1 MIAWFAKNSVAANL
15 LMISILIS
23 GFVLLKTQI
32 PLEVFPTVEPRI
44 ISISVTLR
52 GATPEDTEKGIAI
65 LVEEAVQDLDGIK
78 QLTSRSSEGSASV
91 NIEIESGTD
100 SQKLLNEVKSRVDAI
115 NNFPSSAE
123 NPRVSLA
130 QSTREVISVVVA
142 GPQSEKEIKQI
153 ASSVRDDILR
163 IEGVTQV
170 VLDSVRSYEI
180 TIEVNQDTLRQYN
193 LTLSQI
199 SQAISRSSLDLSSGN
214 IKTSGGDVLIRS
226 SGQAYH
232 QDDYDNIVIITQND
246 GSLIRLK
253 DIATVKDAFSN
264 SDFSSQFNGK
274 NAAFIDVYR
283 IGNQSAIDIADKV
296 KEYIDTHSA
305 SMPKNVDLSYW
316 RDRSVVVKNRL
327 NTLTT
332 NAIQGG
338 ILVLAL
344 LTLFLRP
351 AIAFWVFIGIPVS
364 FMGAF
369 FLMPLMGVTLN
380 IFSLFAFILVLGIVV
395 DDAIVTGEN
404 IYAHMRHSKNG
415 LEAAIKGTQEVS
427 VPVTFGILT
436 TVAAFMPLV
445 FIEGRRGDI
454 FAQIP
459 IVVIPILL
467 FSLIE
472 SKLVLPSHLKH
483 LRMRQND
490 DEKEKTGFSVFQQ
503 RFADGF
509 EHSIIK
515 YYRPILAL
523 TLRNK
528 RTTLFGFTGILILIV
543 SLVMSGWMK
552 FTFFPRVESET
563 AVASLSMPAGTPYKV
578 TEHYINKMTDAA
590 FTLKKKYYEQEG
602 IDLILDI
609 NSISGSSGRSTA
621 SHLGRVMFQ
630 TVPPEQRD
638 LKIGSSQL
646 VREWRELI
654 GDIPG
659 AESVTYRAEIGRTS
673 DPVDIQFAGNNF
685 ETLAIISEK
694 VKEQLA
700 LYPAL
705 FDITDSLSNGKEE
718 LQIELNE
725 QAHALGLTRSEVL
738 GQIRAAY
745 FGLQVQRIQ
754 RGRDDILVML
764 KLPENERKSIAGL
777 ENLRIVT
784 PQKQSVPLSQLATL
798 RPDSSPTSINRIDRY
813 RIMSVTADAIKSEAN
828 MTIIQADLAKY
839 IDNLLIQ
846 YPDVTYKFEGEAREQ
861 RESFGSM
868 FIGLLIMLFVIYGL
882 LAIPFQSYLQ
892 PVIVMS
898 VIPFGIIGAIGG
910 HWIMGMNLTILS
922 MMGMMALVGVVI
934 NDSLVLVDYINK
946 KYREG
951 TMSLMDAVLTAGV
964 ARFRPVMLTS
974 LTTFIGLMPLLFEK
988 STQAQ
993 FLIPMAVSLAFGII
1007 FATFITLILVPINYV
1022 VIERMRLAY
1031 ERFINS

>member
-1 MIAWFAKNSVAANL
+1 MIAWFAKNGVAANL

-23 GFVLLKTQI
+23 GFLIVNTQI
-32 PLEVFPTVEPRI
+32 PLEVFPTTEARS
-44 ISISVTLR
+44 ISISVSLR

-65 LVEEAVQDLDGIK
+65 LVEEAVQDLEGIK
-78 QLTSRSSEGSASV
+78 HLTSRSSEGSASIRV
-91 NIEIESGTD
+91 EMDNGAD

-123 NPRVSLA
+123 KPVVSLA
-130 QSTREVISVVVA
+130 QRTREVISVVVA
-142 GPQSEKEIKQI
+142 GPQSEKEIRQLAEI
-153 ASSVRDDILR
+153 VRDDILR
-163 IEGVTQV
+163 LDGVTQV
-170 VLDSVRSYEI
+170 QLDSVRPYEI
-180 TIEVNQDTLRQYN
+180 TIEVDQAILRQYN
-193 LTLSQI
+193 ITLSQI
-199 SQAISRSSLDLSSGN
+199 SQAINNSSRDLSSGN

-226 SGQAYH
+226 SGQAYR
-232 QDDYDNIVIITQND
+232 QNEYDNIIILTQDD

-253 DIATVKDAFSN
+253 DIAKVKDGFSDN
-264 SDFSSQFNGK
+264 EFSSRFNGK

-283 IGNQSAIDIADKV
+283 IGNQSAIEIADKV
-296 KEYIDTHSA
+296 KAYLEKKSPN
-305 SMPKNVDLSYW
+305 MPDGVDLTYW
-316 RDRSVVVKNRL
+316 RDRSVIVKNRL
-327 NTLTT
+327 STLTT

-404 IYAHMRHSKNG
+404 IYAHMRHSENG
-415 LEAAIKGTQEVS
+415 LQAAIKGTQEVS

-436 TVAAFMPLV
+436 TVAAFMPLA
-445 FIEGRRGDI
+445 FIEGRRGEI

-483 LRMRQND
+483 LRLR
-490 DEKEKTGFSVFQQ
+490 KEKATSGGFTRFQQ

-509 EHSIIK
+509 EQAIIK
-515 YYRPILAL
+515 YYRPVLAL

-528 RTTLFGFTGILILIV
+528 RTTLFSFIGVLAIIISLI
-543 SLVMSGWMK
+543 MSGWMR
-552 FTFFPRVESET
+552 FTFFPRVQSET
-563 AVASLSMPAGTPYKV
+563 AVASLSMPAGTPYAV
-578 TEHYINKMTDAA
+578 TDHYITKMTDAA
-590 FTLKKKYYEQEG
+590 FAMKKKYYEREG

-609 NSISGSSGRSTA
+609 NSSVGGSGRSQG

-630 TVPPEQRD
+630 IVPPEQRD
-638 LKIGSSQL
+638 LKIGSSAL
-646 VREWRELI
+646 VREWRGLI
-654 GDIPG
+654 GEVPG
-659 AESVTYRAEIGRTS
+659 AQSLTYRAEIGRTS
-673 DPVDIQFAGNNF
+673 DPVDIQFAGNDF
-685 ETLAIISEK
+685 KHLAEISEK

-700 LYPAL
+700 VYPAL
-705 FDITDSLSNGKEE
+705 FDISDSLSNGKEE

-725 QAHALGLTRSEVL
+725 QAHALGLTRSDVL
-738 GQIRAAY
+738 SQIRAAY
-745 FGLQVQRIQ
+745 FGIQVQRIQ
-754 RGRDDILVML
+754 RGRDDVRVML
-764 KLPENERKSIAGL
+764 KLPKSERRSIAGL
-777 ENLRIVT
+777 EDLRIIT
-784 PQKQSVPLSQLATL
+784 PQQQSVPLSQLATL
-798 RPDSSPTSINRIDRY
+798 IPDKSPTSIIRIDRY
-813 RIMSVTADAIKSEAN
+813 RTMSITADAIKAEAN
-828 MTIIQADLAKY
+828 MT
-839 IDNLLIQ
+839 LIQ
-846 YPDVTYKFEGEAREQ
+846 SELRAFIDDLLVQYPGVTYEFEGEAREQ

-868 FIGLLIMLFVIYGL
+868 TIGLLVMLFVIYGL

-892 PVIVMS
+892 PLIVMS

-910 HWIMGMNLTILS
+910 HWIMGMDLTILS
-922 MMGMMALVGVVI
+922 LMGMMALVGVVI

-946 KYREG
+946 HYRRG
-951 TMSLMDAVLTAGV
+951 KMALMDAVLSAGA

-993 FLIPMAVSLAFGII
+993 FLIPMAVSLAFGIL

-1022 VIERMRLAY
+1022 LVERARLFFKA
-1031 ERFINS
+1031 

>member
-15 LMISILIS
+15 LMISILIT
-23 GFVLLKTQI
+23 GFFLVKTQI
-32 PLEVFPTVEPRI
+32 PLEVFPTTEARI
-44 ISISVTLR
+44 ISISVSLR

-78 QLTSRSSEGSASV
+78 QLTSRSSEGSATV
-91 NIEIESGTD
+91 NIEIDNGVD

-115 NNFPSSAE
+115 NNFPGDAE
-123 NPRVSLA
+123 NPVVNLA
-130 QSTREVISVVVA
+130 QRTREVISVVVA
-142 GPQSEKEIKQI
+142 GPQSEKEIRQL
-153 ASSVRDDILR
+153 AEAVRDDILR
-163 IEGVTQV
+163 IDGITQIQ
-170 VLDSVRSYEI
+170 LDSVRPYEI
-180 TIEVNQDTLRQYN
+180 VIDVKQDTLRQYDI
-193 LTLSQI
+193 TLSQI
-199 SQAISRSSLDLSSGN
+199 AQAINNSSLDLSSGN

-226 SGQAYH
+226 SGQAYR
-232 QDDYDNIVIITQND
+232 QDEYDNIIIITQDD

-253 DIATVKDAFSN
+253 DIATINDSFTDN
-264 SDFSSQFNGK
+264 DFSSRFNGK
-274 NAAFIDVYR
+274 NAAFIDVFR
-283 IGNQSAIDIADKV
+283 IGNQSAIQIADKV
-296 KEYIDTHSA
+296 KDYINEKSA
-305 SMPKNVDLSYW
+305 SMPKNVDLTYW
-316 RDRSVVVKNRL
+316 RDRSTVVKNRL

-404 IYAHMRHSKNG
+404 IYAHLRHSENG

-436 TVAAFMPLV
+436 TVAAFMPLA

-472 SKLVLPSHLKH
+472 SKLVLPSHLKR
-483 LRMRQND
+483 LKVRKSNNPP
-490 DEKEKTGFSVFQQ
+490 TGFSAFQQ
-503 RFADGF
+503 KFADGF
-509 EHSIIK
+509 EQSIIK
-515 YYRPILAL
+515 YYRPILKL
-523 TLRNK
+523 SLRNK
-528 RTTLFGFTGILILIV
+528 ATTLFSFTGVLILIIT
-543 SLVMSGWMK
+543 LITSGWMK
-552 FTFFPRVESET
+552 FTFFPRVQSET
-563 AVASLSMPAGTPYKV
+563 AVASLSMPTGTPYEI
-578 TEHYINKMTDAA
+578 TDYYIKKMTDAA
-590 FTLKKKYYEQEG
+590 FTLKKKYYDQEG

-609 NSISGSSGRSTA
+609 NSISGSSGRSEG

-630 TVPPEQRD
+630 TVPPEQRE
-638 LKIGSSQL
+638 LKVDSSQL
-646 VREWRELI
+646 VKEWRELI
-654 GDIPG
+654 GEVPG
-659 AESVTYRAEIGRTS
+659 AQSLTYRAEIGRTS
-673 DPVDIQFAGNNF
+673 DPIDIQFAGNDF
-685 ETLAIISEK
+685 KHLAEVSDR

-700 LYPAL
+700 LYPSL
-705 FDITDSLSNGKEE
+705 FDISDSLSNGKEE
-718 LQIELNE
+718 LQVELNE
-725 QAHALGLTRSEVL
+725 QAYALGLTRRDIL
-738 GQIRAAY
+738 TQIRAAY
-745 FGLQVQRIQ
+745 FGIEVQRIQ
-754 RGRDDILVML
+754 RGRDDVRVML
-764 KLPENERKSIAGL
+764 KLPEQERQSIAGL
-777 ENLRIVT
+777 EDLRIIT
-784 PQKQSVPLSQLATL
+784 LQGQSIPLSQLATL
-798 RPDSSPTSINRIDRY
+798 VPGKSPTSINRIDRY
-813 RIMSVTADAIKSEAN
+813 RTVSVTADAIKSEAN
-828 MTIIQADLAKY
+828 MTIIQSDLRLF
-839 IDNLLIQ
+839 IDELLTQ
-846 YPDVTYKFEGEAREQ
+846 YPSMTYEFEGEAREQ

-868 FIGLLIMLFVIYGL
+868 GIGLVIMLFVIYGL

-892 PVIVMS
+892 PLIVMS

-910 HWIMGMNLTILS
+910 HWIMGMNLTVLS

-951 TMSLMDAVLTAGV
+951 TMDLMEAVLTAGV

-1007 FATFITLILVPINYV
+1007 FATLITLILIPINYILV
-1022 VIERMRLAY
+1022 EKMRLKY
-1031 ERFINS
+1031 VEFMNT

>member
-1 MIAWFAKNSVAANL
+1 MIAWFAKNGVAANL
-15 LMISILIS
+15 LMISILVA
-23 GFVLLKTQI
+23 GFLIAKTQI
-32 PLEVFPTVEPRI
+32 PLEVFPTTEART
-44 ISISVTLR
+44 ISISVSLR

-91 NIEIESGTD
+91 RLEMTNGADAQT
-100 SQKLLNEVKSRVDAI
+100 LLNEVKSRVDAI
-115 NNFPSSAE
+115 NNFPGSAE
-123 NPRVSLA
+123 KPVVSLA
-130 QSTREVISVVVA
+130 KRTREVISVVVA
-142 GPQSEKEIKQI
+142 GPQSEKEIRQLAEI
-153 ASSVRDDILR
+153 VRDDILR
-163 IEGVTQV
+163 LDGVTQV
-170 VLDSVRSYEI
+170 QLDSVRPYEI
-180 TIEVNQDTLRQYN
+180 TIEVNQDILRQYN
-193 LTLSQI
+193 ISLSQI
-199 SQAISRSSLDLSSGN
+199 AQAINNSSKDLSSGN

-226 SGQAYH
+226 SGQAYR
-232 QDDYDNIVIITQND
+232 QDEYDNIIILTQND

-253 DIATVKDAFSN
+253 DIATVKDGFADSE
-264 SDFSSQFNGK
+264 FSSRFNGK

-296 KEYIDTHSA
+296 KDYLDTKST
-305 SMPKNVDLSYW
+305 SMPHGVDLSYW
-316 RDRSVVVKNRL
+316 RDRSVIVKNRL
-327 NTLTT
+327 STLTT

-404 IYAHMRHSKNG
+404 IYAHMRHSENG
-415 LEAAIKGTQEVS
+415 LQAAIKGTQEVS

-436 TVAAFMPLV
+436 TVAAFMPLA

-483 LRMRQND
+483 LSLRKD
-490 DEKEKTGFSVFQQ
+490 KSKSGVFSKFQQ

-509 EHSIIK
+509 EEAIIK

-523 TLRNK
+523 SLRNK
-528 RTTLFGFTGILILIV
+528 RTTLVSFIGVLAVVI
-543 SLVMSGWMK
+543 SLVMSGWMR

-563 AVASLSMPAGTPYKV
+563 AVATLAMPAGTPYAV
-578 TEHYINKMTDAA
+578 TDHYITKMTDAA
-590 FTLKKKYYEQEG
+590 FTLKKKYYEREG

-609 NSISGSSGRSTA
+609 NATIGGSGRSQG

-630 TVPPEQRD
+630 TVPPEQRE
-638 LKIGSSQL
+638 LKVGSGQL
-646 VREWRELI
+646 VREWRALI
-654 GDIPG
+654 GEIPG
-659 AESVTYRAEIGRTS
+659 AQSLTYRAEIGRTS
-673 DPVDIQFAGNNF
+673 DPVDIQFAGNDF
-685 ETLAIISEK
+685 KHLAEISDK

-705 FDITDSLSNGKEE
+705 YDISDSLSNGKEE

-725 QAHALGLTRSEVL
+725 QAHALGLTRSDVL
-738 GQIRAAY
+738 SQIRAAY
-745 FGLQVQRIQ
+745 FGIQVQRIQ
-754 RGRDDILVML
+754 RGRDDVRVML
-764 KLPENERKSIAGL
+764 KLPKSQRQSIAGL
-777 ENLRIVT
+777 EDLRIIT

-798 RPDSSPTSINRIDRY
+798 TPDKSPTSIVRIDRY
-813 RIMSVTADAIKSEAN
+813 RTMSITADAVKSEVN
-828 MTIIQADLAKY
+828 MTIVQTELRQF
-839 IDNLLIQ
+839 IDELLVQ
-846 YPDVTYKFEGEAREQ
+846 YPGVSYEFEGEAREQ
-861 RESFGSM
+861 RESFSSM
-868 FIGLLIMLFVIYGL
+868 SIGLLVMLFVIYGL

-892 PVIVMS
+892 PLIVMS
-898 VIPFGIIGAIGG
+898 VIPFGMIGAIGG
-910 HWIMGMNLTILS
+910 HWIMGMHLTVLS
-922 MMGMMALVGVVI
+922 LMGMMALVGVVI

-946 KYREG
+946 HYRHG
-951 TMSLMDAVLTAGV
+951 PMSLMDAVLNAGV
-964 ARFRPVMLTS
+964 ARFRPVILTS

-1022 VIERMRLAY
+1022 MVEKVRLSFQ
-1031 ERFINS
+1031 RFVNS